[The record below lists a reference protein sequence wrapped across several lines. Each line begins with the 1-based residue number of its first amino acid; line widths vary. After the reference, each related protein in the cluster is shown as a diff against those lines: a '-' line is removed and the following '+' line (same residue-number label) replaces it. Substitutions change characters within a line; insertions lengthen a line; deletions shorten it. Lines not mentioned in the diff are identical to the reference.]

1 MDTTTCSRRST
12 FLLSLLPIAALLVGC
27 QGDRVLS
34 PDAVA
39 PPALSMR
46 PARPCPE
53 ANYVATDEA
62 SLQAALGV
70 VAPGETIGIDG
81 MIQLSTSAFVTTD
94 EVTITC
100 ATPGSGLSAA
110 PGSGVRTLLRLR
122 AAETRVDGLVID
134 ASGAVLRPF
143 DALNNGTTAFA
154 DRVQLTN
161 NHVTCGPQS
170 CLLFAGVAGAFIAD
184 NTFEADIILT
194 GIHMQGQGP
203 FDPHGQRPRPIDGTV
218 IERNTIV
225 AMGLS
230 TIRVFGGIRVRDGVN
245 VMVRDNVVTGAW
257 ANSMSQ
263 DLVSVIQINKNRF
276 EGASGFALRMFT
288 SDHSLV
294 FTNHM
299 TGASIGGMLVDRSC
313 DNTFVGNNLQGNTD
327 NLGAIFGVETGS
339 NLLAGNATIII
350 DDGDLDCTGDG
361 VPDPNSIEGSPAVKL
376 GPIIGPAMRLATT
389 IYGQDGIALR

>member
-1 MDTTTCSRRST
+1 MDTTTCSRHST
-12 FLLSLLPIAALLVGC
+12 SLLSLLPIAALLVGC

-34 PDAVA
+34 ADAVA
-39 PPALSMR
+39 PPALSVG

-110 PGSGVRTLLRLR
+110 PGSGVTTLLRLR
-122 AAETRVDGLVID
+122 AAETRVDRLVID
-134 ASGAVLRPF
+134 GSGAVLRPF

-154 DRVQLTN
+154 DRVQITN

-170 CLLFAGVAGAFIAD
+170 CLLFQGVAGAFIAD
-184 NTFEADIILT
+184 NTFEAGTILT

-203 FDPHGQRPRPIDGTV
+203 IDPNGQRARPIDGTV
-218 IERNTIV
+218 IERNTI
-225 AMGLS
+225 AATAS
-230 TIRVFGGIRVRDGVN
+230 TSISFGGIRVRDGVN
-245 VMVRDNVVTGAW
+245 VMVRDNVVTGGW
-257 ANSMSQ
+257 TNSMSQ
-263 DLVSVIQINKNRF
+263 DLVSAIQINKNRF

-313 DNTFVGNNLQGNTD
+313 DNTFVGNNLQGNTG
-327 NLGAIFGVETGS
+327 NLGAVFGVETGS
-339 NLLAGNATIII
+339 NLLAGNSTIIV

-361 VPDPNSIEGSPAVKL
+361 VPDPNSIEGSPAVKP